1 LTVCSL
7 LPGPGRVNGG
17 ECFFTVLRRARN
29 IDREW
34 KSVVYNIV
42 ARKAALYDRGG
53 NKMTAEY
60 VLITD
65 SACDILPE
73 KLKEWEVELIRMPYL
88 FTDDGKE
95 LLDHDQPMK
104 EFYKEMRDGRV
115 AKTSGVNEDT
125 FTTAFTKIL
134 DTGKDLLYLAFS
146 GGLSV
151 TCENG
156 RKAAA
161 HLAERYPERKIRV
174 VDTLCASAGQGL
186 LVFLAV
192 QNRDR
197 GLSVDENADAMEA
210 DKLHLCHWFTVED
223 LVYLKRGGRVSAAT
237 ALLGTAL
244 NVKPVLH
251 VDNEGHLIKMTQ
263 VHGRKKSI
271 RKMAEMLGDTILDN
285 TPVFIS
291 HGDCEEDAQLLAKI
305 LKEEYGR
312 KTDLI
317 TGIGSVIGAHSG
329 PGTLALFF
337 RGRER

>member
-1 LTVCSL
+1 
-7 LPGPGRVNGG
+7 
-17 ECFFTVLRRARN
+17 
-29 IDREW
+29 
-34 KSVVYNIV
+34 
-42 ARKAALYDRGG
+42 
-53 NKMTAEY
+53 MAEY

-73 KLKEWEVELIRMPYL
+73 KLQEWGVELVRMPYL

-95 LLDHDQPMK
+95 LLDNDQPMK
-104 EFYKEMRDGRV
+104 EFYNEMRGGRV
-115 AKTSGVNEDT
+115 AKTSGVNENT
-125 FTTAFTKIL
+125 FATVFTAFL
-134 DTGKDLLYLAFS
+134 EEGKDILYLAFS
-146 GGLSV
+146 SGLSV

-156 RKAAA
+156 KKVAAQ
-161 HLAERYPERKIRV
+161 LAEKYPDRTIRV
-174 VDTLCASAGQGL
+174 VDSLCASAGQGL
-186 LVFLAV
+186 FVYLAA

-197 GLSVDENADAMEA
+197 GMDVNENADAMEN
-210 DKLHLCHWFTVED
+210 DKLHICHWFTVED
-223 LVYLKRGGRVSAAT
+223 LKYLKRGGRVSAAT

-271 RKMAEMLGDTILDN
+271 RRMAEMLGETILED

-291 HGDCEEDAQLLAKI
+291 HGDCLEDAELLAKI

-312 KTDLI
+312 ETNLI

>member
-1 LTVCSL
+1 
-7 LPGPGRVNGG
+7 
-17 ECFFTVLRRARN
+17 
-29 IDREW
+29 
-34 KSVVYNIV
+34 
-42 ARKAALYDRGG
+42 
-53 NKMTAEY
+53 MAEY

-73 KLKEWEVELIRMPYL
+73 KLQEWKVELIRLPYL

-95 LLDHDQPMK
+95 LLDNDQPMK
-104 EFYKEMRDGRV
+104 DFYNEMRGGRV
-115 AKTSGVNEDT
+115 AKTSGVNENT
-125 FTTAFTKIL
+125 FATVFTAFL
-134 DTGKDLLYLAFS
+134 EEGKDILYLAFS
-146 GGLSV
+146 SGLSV

-156 RKAAA
+156 KKVAAQ
-161 HLAERYPERKIRV
+161 LAEKYPDRTIRV
-174 VDTLCASAGQGL
+174 VDSLCASAGQGL
-186 LVFLAV
+186 FVYLAA

-197 GLSVDENADAMEA
+197 GMDVNENADAMEN
-210 DKLHLCHWFTVED
+210 DKLHICHWFTVED
-223 LVYLKRGGRVSAAT
+223 LKYLKRGGRVSAAT

-271 RKMAEMLGDTILDN
+271 RRMAEMLGETILED

-291 HGDCEEDAQLLAKI
+291 HGDCLEDAELLAKI

-312 KTDLI
+312 ETNLI
-317 TGIGSVIGAHSG
+317 TGIGSVIGAHAG

-337 RGRER
+337 RGSER

>member
-1 LTVCSL
+1 
-7 LPGPGRVNGG
+7 
-17 ECFFTVLRRARN
+17 
-29 IDREW
+29 
-34 KSVVYNIV
+34 
-42 ARKAALYDRGG
+42 
-53 NKMTAEY
+53 MAEY

-73 KLKEWEVELIRMPYL
+73 KLQEWKVELIRLPYL

-95 LLDHDQPMK
+95 LLDNDQPMK
-104 EFYKEMRDGRV
+104 EFYNEMRGGRV
-115 AKTSGVNEDT
+115 AKTSGVNENT
-125 FTTAFTKIL
+125 FATVFTAFL
-134 DTGKDLLYLAFS
+134 EEGKDILYLAFS
-146 GGLSV
+146 SGLSV

-156 RKAAA
+156 KKVAAQ
-161 HLAERYPERKIRV
+161 LAEKYPDRTIRV
-174 VDTLCASAGQGL
+174 VDSLCASAGQGL
-186 LVFLAV
+186 FVYLAV

-197 GLSVDENADAMEA
+197 GMDVNENADAMEN
-210 DKLHLCHWFTVED
+210 DKLHICHWFTVED
-223 LVYLKRGGRVSAAT
+223 LKYLKRGGRVSAAT

-251 VDNEGHLIKMTQ
+251 VDNEGHLIKMSQ

-271 RKMAEMLGDTILDN
+271 RRMAEMLGETILED

-291 HGDCEEDAQLLAKI
+291 HGDCLEDAELLAKI

-312 KTDLI
+312 ETNLI